1 MKRTVRQRLGGET
14 TGKAKESHGEAWR
27 RHSCDLYRQGMVS
40 IRRGEVLRGKG
51 KAKLRT
57 AKRREE
63 TARHRSVRE
72 SLGEVMA

>member
-1 MKRTVRQRLGGET
+1 MSGEA
-14 TGKAKESHGEAWR
+14 KASHGEEWR
-27 RHSCDLYRQGMVS
+27 RHSCDLYRKGMVTTCL
-40 IRRGEVLRGKG
+40 GEVLRGKG